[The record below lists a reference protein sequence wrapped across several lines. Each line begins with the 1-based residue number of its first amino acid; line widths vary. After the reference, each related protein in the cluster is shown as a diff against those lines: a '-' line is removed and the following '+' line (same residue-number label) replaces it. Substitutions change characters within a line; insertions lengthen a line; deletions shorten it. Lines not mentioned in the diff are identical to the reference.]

1 MSTPPA
7 PITGQALNIGIV
19 GAGVFG
25 GYHTG
30 KIKAHDRAKLI
41 GIYDPSEAALK
52 AAAAKHD
59 AKGYADYDKLLSRVD
74 AVIIACPA
82 SAHADMALT
91 ALRAGKHI
99 LVEKPIAADLKSAQD
114 MVDIASLNNCII
126 QVGHQE
132 RFVARAI
139 GLDTAPERP
148 IAITARRMGPY
159 SVRGTDV
166 SVTQDLMTHDIDMA
180 LYLMGETPHAVE
192 GESLRVISETPDA
205 ARAVLRFPSGG
216 TARLEASRVEA
227 QSERIMTIT
236 YPTGRLRIDFVNKT
250 FDNNTGF
257 DLDAEFASNPIAA
270 DSLGAGTNAFI
281 AAILDEAPVPITGRQ
296 GLEALRVAVQ
306 IDETY

>member
-7 PITGQALNIGIV
+7 PMTGSALNIGIV

-25 GYHTG
+25 GYHTS

-41 GIYDPSEAALK
+41 GIYDSSQKALK

-59 AKGYADYDKLLSRVD
+59 AKGYSDYNKLLGRVD

-82 SAHADMALT
+82 SAHADMALA
-91 ALRAGKHI
+91 ALRAGKHV

-114 MVDIASLNNCII
+114 MVDIASLNNCIV

-180 LYLMGETPHAVE
+180 LYLMGETPSDVD
-192 GESLRVISETPDA
+192 GESLAVISETPDA
-205 ARAVLRFPSGG
+205 ARAILRFPNGG
-216 TARLEASRVEA
+216 VARLEASRVEDK
-227 QSERIMTIT
+227 QERIMTIT
-236 YPTGRLRIDFVNKT
+236 YPSGLVRIDFINKS
-250 FDNNTGF
+250 FDNDTGF
-257 DLDAEFASNPIAA
+257 DFDAGFASNPIAA
-270 DSLGAGTNAFI
+270 DSLGAGTDAFI
-281 AAILDEAPVPITGRQ
+281 AAILDAAPVPITGRE
-296 GLEALRVAVQ
+296 GLEALRVAVK
-306 IDETY
+306 IDETP